1 MEVRF
6 QGIDGAKRSRAWQK
20 CHTRMNNTW
29 SGALRRCVFEPP
41 PPTITS
47 MTKAFR
53 LIASTGI
60 HKGDREYQQ
69 DQVALISHER
79 YNGCVLGVIADGM
92 GGRSGGR
99 KASDQVI
106 MTARQ
111 LFERYSPESDD
122 PAAML
127 KNMVEEAHIVI
138 RLAAISS
145 EQEPHSTIA
154 AFLINPRGDCHWV
167 HAGDSRI
174 YHFEGARLTFRTSDH
189 SYVQALVDRGELT
202 EAEANIHPHSNIL
215 VGCLGT
221 ESDPPTTTHTIQ
233 HLQPGDV
240 LLACSDGVWHYFSP
254 TELAS
259 VVDSLSPREATEF
272 LIDKARSRARGGGD
286 NLSLVVVKI
295 EALEEEKKMGRLSPI
310 SSKTA

>member
-1 MEVRF
+1 
-6 QGIDGAKRSRAWQK
+6 
-20 CHTRMNNTW
+20 
-29 SGALRRCVFEPP
+29 
-41 PPTITS
+41 

-53 LIASTGI
+53 LIASTGL

-69 DQVALISHER
+69 DQVALIAHER

-99 KASDQVI
+99 KASDQVM

-111 LFERYSPESDD
+111 LFERYSPDSDD
-122 PAAML
+122 PIAML
-127 KNMVEEAHIVI
+127 TNMVDEAHIVI
-138 RLAAISS
+138 RLTAISA

-174 YHFEGARLTFRTSDH
+174 YHFQQARMVHRTSDH

-202 EAEANIHPHSNIL
+202 EAEANNHPHSNIL

-221 ESDPPTTTHTIQ
+221 DSDPPTTPHTISQ
-233 HLQPGDV
+233 LQPGDT

-254 TELAS
+254 AELGS
-259 VVDSLSPREATEF
+259 VLDSLSPREATEF
-272 LIDKARSRARGGGD
+272 LIDKARSRARGSGD
-286 NLSLVVVKI
+286 NLSLVIVKI
-295 EALEEEKKMGRLSPI
+295 EELEAEKIIPRLTPF
-310 SSKTA
+310 TPMV